1 MPNRCRKL
9 AVQRSLSLEEEMK
22 MRMRTWM
29 STKACRICPQKP
41 LMTRLQTAVRCQARR
56 VTATQTWTWIV
67 TQSPKIELTD
77 KKIQE
82 VMESQEEQ
90 EEL

>member
-1 MPNRCRKL
+1 
-9 AVQRSLSLEEEMK
+9 
-22 MRMRTWM
+22 MRTWL

-41 LMTRLQTAVRCQARR
+41 MARLQTVVRCQ
-56 VTATQTWTWIV
+56 TTQTWTWIV

>member
-1 MPNRCRKL
+1 
-9 AVQRSLSLEEEMK
+9 
-22 MRMRTWM
+22 MRMWTWM
-29 STKACRICPQKP
+29 STKAYRICPQNP
-41 LMTRLQTAVRCQARR
+41 ITRLQPVVRCQTRR

>member
-1 MPNRCRKL
+1 
-9 AVQRSLSLEEEMK
+9 
-22 MRMRTWM
+22 MRMWTWM

-41 LMTRLQTAVRCQARR
+41 QKPMTRLQTVVRCQTRR

-82 VMESQEEQ
+82 VMESLEEQ